1 MFAPLEAIWRK
12 LDGEARKEA
21 GEALAEA
28 RAEAAKFAPLVTAAR
43 TDVEAILA
51 EVTPEVKAAVGTR
64 LAQLLADAERLLS
77 DGAGS

>member
-1 MFAPLEAIWRK
+1 MFAPIEAIWRK
-12 LDGEARKEA
+12 LDGDARKEA
-21 GEALAEA
+21 GEALAEVK
-28 RAEAAKFAPLVTAAR
+28 AEAAKFAPLVTAAK

-64 LAQLLADAERLLS
+64 LAQLLADAESLLS